1 LSCLE
6 SRKPVFGNW
15 RNLGMRSYSY
25 TSNKYKMITN
35 NNRQEAP

>member
-25 TSNKYKMITN
+25 TSNSIMKI
-35 NNRQEAP
+35 P